1 MLGFFKKK
9 TTESLPGL
17 LTTKAAQKGVKPTFH
32 STKVLE
38 VRRETADCVSV
49 ALEVPN
55 TETFSFVPG
64 QYLTLR
70 STINGQE
77 VRRSYSLCS
86 SPLSGELRVAIKQV
100 WWRDSLSHL
109 LDEAQ
114 WPNTVKGLK
123 EFLSASQGNEACIEY
138 MDALDLNPDHTIN
151 SIDELW
157 PLNGG
162 VFSTWANTELKAGDT
177 IETMPPMGNFALEI
191 EPTDEQTYVGFAAGS
206 GITPVLSILKTV
218 LERAPKAKFIL
229 FYGNRKTNSIIFKT
243 ELEDLK
249 DAYMGRLEV
258 HHVLSREDQGNDLLF
273 GRIDEARASQF
284 AVQIPGVKAAAGHF
298 LCGPEA
304 MIKGV
309 QSALEQAGVASK
321 NIHFELFTS
330 AAPAAEKAPAASA
343 SSGDAAVT
351 VVLDGEET
359 HFTQGPKDFILDSA
373 LDAGADVPYACKG
386 AVCCTCRAKVLE
398 GEVEMAMNYSLT
410 DDEVAEGFVLTC
422 QSMPRSPKV
431 TVSFDE

>member
-9 TTESLPGL
+9 TAESLPGL

-32 STKVLE
+32 SAKVLE

-100 WWRDSLSHL
+100 
-109 LDEAQ
+109 E
-114 WPNTVKGLK
+114 
-123 EFLSASQGNEACIEY
+123 QGI
-138 MDALDLNPDHTIN
+138 
-151 SIDELW
+151 
-157 PLNGG
+157 
-162 VFSTWANTELKAGDT
+162 FSTWANTELKAGDT
-177 IETMPPMGNFALEI
+177 LETMPPMGNFALEI

-229 FYGNRKTNSIIFKT
+229 FYGNRKTNSIIFKA

-249 DAYMGRLEV
+249 DAHMGRLEV

-273 GRIDEARASQF
+273 GRIDETRAAQF
-284 AVQIPGVKAAAGHF
+284 AAQIPGVKEAAGHF

-330 AAPAAEKAPAASA
+330 AAPAAEKARTASA

-351 VVLDGEET
+351 VILDGEET

-410 DDEVAEGFVLTC
+410 DDEVAEGFILTC

>member
-9 TTESLPGL
+9 TAESLPGL

-32 STKVLE
+32 SAKVLE

-55 TETFSFVPG
+55 AETFSFVPG

-100 WWRDSLSHL
+100 
-109 LDEAQ
+109 E
-114 WPNTVKGLK
+114 
-123 EFLSASQGNEACIEY
+123 QGI
-138 MDALDLNPDHTIN
+138 
-151 SIDELW
+151 
-157 PLNGG
+157 
-162 VFSTWANTELKAGDT
+162 FSTWANTELKAGDT
-177 IETMPPMGNFALEI
+177 LETMPPMGNFALEI

-229 FYGNRKTNSIIFKT
+229 FYGNRKTNSIIFKA

-249 DAYMGRLEV
+249 DAHMGRLEV

-273 GRIDEARASQF
+273 GRIDETRAAQF
-284 AVQIPGVKAAAGHF
+284 AAQIPSVKEAAGHF

-309 QSALEQAGVASK
+309 QSALEQAGVSAK

-330 AAPAAEKAPAASA
+330 TTPAADKAPTASS

-351 VVLDGEET
+351 VILDGEET

-410 DDEVAEGFVLTC
+410 DDEVAEGFILTC

>member
-9 TTESLPGL
+9 TAESLPGL

-32 STKVLE
+32 SAKVLE

-55 TETFSFVPG
+55 AETFSFVPG

-100 WWRDSLSHL
+100 
-109 LDEAQ
+109 EE
-114 WPNTVKGLK
+114 G
-123 EFLSASQGNEACIEY
+123 I
-138 MDALDLNPDHTIN
+138 
-151 SIDELW
+151 
-157 PLNGG
+157 
-162 VFSTWANTELKAGDT
+162 FSTWANTELKAGDT
-177 IETMPPMGNFALEI
+177 LETMPPMGNFALEI

-229 FYGNRKTNSIIFKT
+229 FYGNRKTNSIIFKA

-249 DAYMGRLEV
+249 DAHMGRLEV

-273 GRIDEARASQF
+273 GRIDETRAAQF
-284 AVQIPGVKAAAGHF
+284 AAQIPSVKEAAGHF

-309 QSALEQAGVASK
+309 QSALEQAGVSAK

-330 AAPAAEKAPAASA
+330 AAPLADKTAAAST

-351 VVLDGEET
+351 VILDGEET

-410 DDEVAEGFVLTC
+410 DDEVAEGYILTC

>member
-9 TTESLPGL
+9 TAESLPGL

-32 STKVLE
+32 SAKVLE

-86 SPLSGELRVAIKQV
+86 SPLSGELRVSIKQV
-100 WWRDSLSHL
+100 
-109 LDEAQ
+109 E
-114 WPNTVKGLK
+114 
-123 EFLSASQGNEACIEY
+123 QGI
-138 MDALDLNPDHTIN
+138 
-151 SIDELW
+151 
-157 PLNGG
+157 
-162 VFSTWANTELKAGDT
+162 FSTWANTELKAGDT
-177 IETMPPMGNFALEI
+177 LETMPPMGNFALEI

-229 FYGNRKTNSIIFKT
+229 FYGNRKTNSIIFKA

-249 DAYMGRLEV
+249 DAHMGRLEV

-273 GRIDEARASQF
+273 GRIDETRAAQF
-284 AVQIPGVKAAAGHF
+284 AAQIPGVKEAAGHF

-309 QSALEQAGVASK
+309 QSALEQAGVSAK

-330 AAPAAEKAPAASA
+330 AAPAAEKAPTASA

-351 VVLDGEET
+351 VILDGEET
-359 HFTQGPKDFILDSA
+359 HFTQGPKDFILDAA

-410 DDEVAEGFVLTC
+410 DDEVAEGFILTC

>member
-9 TTESLPGL
+9 TAESLPGL

-32 STKVLE
+32 SAKVLE

-55 TETFSFVPG
+55 ADTFSFVPG

-100 WWRDSLSHL
+100 
-109 LDEAQ
+109 E
-114 WPNTVKGLK
+114 
-123 EFLSASQGNEACIEY
+123 QGI
-138 MDALDLNPDHTIN
+138 
-151 SIDELW
+151 
-157 PLNGG
+157 
-162 VFSTWANTELKAGDT
+162 FSTWANTELKAGDT
-177 IETMPPMGNFALEI
+177 LETMPPMGNFALEI

-229 FYGNRKTNSIIFKT
+229 FYGNRKTNSIIFKA

-249 DAYMGRLEV
+249 DAHMGRLEV

-273 GRIDEARASQF
+273 GRIDETRAAQF
-284 AVQIPGVKAAAGHF
+284 AAQIPGVKEAAGHF

-330 AAPAAEKAPAASA
+330 AAPAAEKARTASA

-351 VVLDGEET
+351 VILDGEET
-359 HFTQGPKDFILDSA
+359 HFTQGPKDFILDAA

-410 DDEVAEGFVLTC
+410 DDEVAEGFILTC

>member
-9 TTESLPGL
+9 TAESLPGL

-32 STKVLE
+32 SAKVLE

-55 TETFSFVPG
+55 AETFSFVAG

-100 WWRDSLSHL
+100 
-109 LDEAQ
+109 EQ
-114 WPNTVKGLK
+114 
-123 EFLSASQGNEACIEY
+123 
-138 MDALDLNPDHTIN
+138 
-151 SIDELW
+151 
-157 PLNGG
+157 G

-191 EPTDEQTYVGFAAGS
+191 EPSDEQTYVGFAAGS

>member
-9 TTESLPGL
+9 TAESLPGL

-32 STKVLE
+32 SAKVLE

-55 TETFSFVPG
+55 ADTFSFVPG

-100 WWRDSLSHL
+100 
-109 LDEAQ
+109 E
-114 WPNTVKGLK
+114 
-123 EFLSASQGNEACIEY
+123 QGI
-138 MDALDLNPDHTIN
+138 
-151 SIDELW
+151 
-157 PLNGG
+157 
-162 VFSTWANTELKAGDT
+162 FSTWANTELKAGDT
-177 IETMPPMGNFALEI
+177 LETMPPMGNFALEI

-229 FYGNRKTNSIIFKT
+229 FYGNRKTNSIIFKA

-249 DAYMGRLEV
+249 DAHMGRLEV

-273 GRIDEARASQF
+273 GRIDETRAAQF
-284 AVQIPGVKAAAGHF
+284 AAQIPSVKEAAGHF

-309 QSALEQAGVASK
+309 QSALEQAGVSTK

-330 AAPAAEKAPAASA
+330 TTPAADKAPTASS

-351 VVLDGEET
+351 VILDGEET

-410 DDEVAEGFVLTC
+410 DDEVAEGFILTC

>member
-9 TTESLPGL
+9 TAESLPGL

-32 STKVLE
+32 SAKVLE

-55 TETFSFVPG
+55 ADTFSFVPG

-100 WWRDSLSHL
+100 
-109 LDEAQ
+109 E
-114 WPNTVKGLK
+114 
-123 EFLSASQGNEACIEY
+123 QGI
-138 MDALDLNPDHTIN
+138 
-151 SIDELW
+151 
-157 PLNGG
+157 
-162 VFSTWANTELKAGDT
+162 FSTWANTELKAGDT
-177 IETMPPMGNFALEI
+177 LETMPPMGNFALEI

-229 FYGNRKTNSIIFKT
+229 FYGNRKTNSIIFKA

-249 DAYMGRLEV
+249 DAHMGRLEV

-273 GRIDEARASQF
+273 GRIDEARAAQF
-284 AVQIPGVKAAAGHF
+284 VAQIPGVKEAAGHF

-309 QSALEQAGVASK
+309 QSALEQAGVSAK

-330 AAPAAEKAPAASA
+330 AAPAAEKASSTST

-351 VVLDGEET
+351 VILDGEET

-410 DDEVAEGFVLTC
+410 DDEVAEGFILTC

>member
-9 TTESLPGL
+9 TAEPLPGL

-32 STKVLE
+32 SAKVLE

-55 TETFSFVPG
+55 ADTFSFVPG

-70 STINGQE
+70 SAINGQE

-100 WWRDSLSHL
+100 
-109 LDEAQ
+109 E
-114 WPNTVKGLK
+114 
-123 EFLSASQGNEACIEY
+123 QGI
-138 MDALDLNPDHTIN
+138 
-151 SIDELW
+151 
-157 PLNGG
+157 
-162 VFSTWANTELKAGDT
+162 FSTWANTELKAGDT
-177 IETMPPMGNFALEI
+177 LETMPPMGNFALEI

-229 FYGNRKTNSIIFKT
+229 FYGNRKTNSILFKA

-273 GRIDEARASQF
+273 GRIDEARAAQF
-284 AVQIPGVKAAAGHF
+284 VAQIPGVKEAAGHF

-309 QSALEQAGVASK
+309 QSALEQADVAAK

-330 AAPAAEKAPAASA
+330 ATPAAEKTSSAST

-351 VVLDGEET
+351 VILDGEET
-359 HFTQGPKDFILDSA
+359 HVTQGPKDFILDSA

-386 AVCCTCRAKVLE
+386 AVCCTCRAKVLV

-410 DDEVAEGFVLTC
+410 DDEVADGFILTC

>member
-9 TTESLPGL
+9 TAESLPGL
-17 LTTKAAQKGVKPTFH
+17 LTTKAAQKGVKPIFH
-32 STKVLE
+32 SAKVLE

-55 TETFSFVPG
+55 AETFSFVAG

-100 WWRDSLSHL
+100 
-109 LDEAQ
+109 EQ
-114 WPNTVKGLK
+114 
-123 EFLSASQGNEACIEY
+123 
-138 MDALDLNPDHTIN
+138 
-151 SIDELW
+151 
-157 PLNGG
+157 G

-191 EPTDEQTYVGFAAGS
+191 EPSDEQTYVGFAAGS

-273 GRIDEARASQF
+273 GRIDEARAAQF

-309 QSALEQAGVASK
+309 QSALEQAGVASM

>member
-9 TTESLPGL
+9 TAESLPGL

-32 STKVLE
+32 SAKVLE

-55 TETFSFVPG
+55 ADTFSFVPG

-70 STINGQE
+70 SIINGQE

-100 WWRDSLSHL
+100 
-109 LDEAQ
+109 EQ
-114 WPNTVKGLK
+114 
-123 EFLSASQGNEACIEY
+123 
-138 MDALDLNPDHTIN
+138 
-151 SIDELW
+151 
-157 PLNGG
+157 G

-177 IETMPPMGNFALEI
+177 LETMPPMGNFALEI
-191 EPTDEQTYVGFAAGS
+191 DPSDEQTYVGFAAGS

-229 FYGNRKTNSIIFKT
+229 FYGNRKTNSIIFKA

-249 DAYMGRLEV
+249 DAHMGRLEV

-273 GRIDEARASQF
+273 GRIDEARAAQF
-284 AVQIPGVKAAAGHF
+284 VAQIHSVKEAAGHF

-309 QSALEQAGVASK
+309 QSALEQAGVATK

-330 AAPAAEKAPAASA
+330 TSPAAEKASSASS

-351 VVLDGEET
+351 VILDGEET

-410 DDEVAEGFVLTC
+410 DDEVAEGFILTC

>member
-9 TTESLPGL
+9 TAESLPGL

-32 STKVLE
+32 SAKVLE

-55 TETFSFVPG
+55 VDTFSFVPG

-100 WWRDSLSHL
+100 
-109 LDEAQ
+109 EQ
-114 WPNTVKGLK
+114 
-123 EFLSASQGNEACIEY
+123 
-138 MDALDLNPDHTIN
+138 
-151 SIDELW
+151 
-157 PLNGG
+157 G

-177 IETMPPMGNFALEI
+177 LETMPPMGNFALEI

-229 FYGNRKTNSIIFKT
+229 FYGNRKTNSIIFKA

-273 GRIDEARASQF
+273 GRIDEARAAQF
-284 AVQIPGVKAAAGHF
+284 VAQIPGVKEAAGHY

-309 QSALEQAGVASK
+309 QSALEQAGVSAK

-330 AAPAAEKAPAASA
+330 TTPAAEKAPAAAA

-351 VVLDGEET
+351 VILDGEET

-410 DDEVAEGFVLTC
+410 DDEVAEGFILTC

>member
-100 WWRDSLSHL
+100 
-109 LDEAQ
+109 EQ
-114 WPNTVKGLK
+114 
-123 EFLSASQGNEACIEY
+123 
-138 MDALDLNPDHTIN
+138 
-151 SIDELW
+151 
-157 PLNGG
+157 G

-191 EPTDEQTYVGFAAGS
+191 EPSDEQTYVGFAAGS

-273 GRIDEARASQF
+273 GRIDEARAAQF
-284 AVQIPGVKAAAGHF
+284 AAQIPGVKAAAGHF

-309 QSALEQAGVASK
+309 QSALEQVGVASK

-330 AAPAAEKAPAASA
+330 AAPTAEKAPAASA

-351 VVLDGEET
+351 VILDGEET
-359 HFTQGPKDFILDSA
+359 HFTQGPKDFILDAA

>member
-9 TTESLPGL
+9 TAESLPGL

-32 STKVLE
+32 SAKVLE

-55 TETFSFVPG
+55 AETFSFVPG

-100 WWRDSLSHL
+100 
-109 LDEAQ
+109 EQ
-114 WPNTVKGLK
+114 
-123 EFLSASQGNEACIEY
+123 
-138 MDALDLNPDHTIN
+138 
-151 SIDELW
+151 
-157 PLNGG
+157 G

-177 IETMPPMGNFALEI
+177 LETMPPMGNFALEI

-229 FYGNRKTNSIIFKT
+229 FYGNRKTNSIIFKA

-249 DAYMGRLEV
+249 DAHMGRLEV

-273 GRIDEARASQF
+273 GRIDEARAAQF
-284 AVQIPGVKAAAGHF
+284 AAQIPGVRAAAGHF

-309 QSALEQAGVASK
+309 QSALEQAGVATK

-330 AAPAAEKAPAASA
+330 AAPAAEKASSASA

-410 DDEVAEGFVLTC
+410 DDEVAEGFILTC

-431 TVSFDE
+431 TVRFDE

>member
-100 WWRDSLSHL
+100 
-109 LDEAQ
+109 EQ
-114 WPNTVKGLK
+114 
-123 EFLSASQGNEACIEY
+123 
-138 MDALDLNPDHTIN
+138 
-151 SIDELW
+151 
-157 PLNGG
+157 G

-177 IETMPPMGNFALEI
+177 IDTMPPMGNFALEI

-206 GITPVLSILKTV
+206 GITPVPS
-218 LERAPKAKFIL
+218 L
-229 FYGNRKTNSIIFKT
+229 F
-243 ELEDLK
+243 
-249 DAYMGRLEV
+249 A
-258 HHVLSREDQGNDLLF
+258 
-273 GRIDEARASQF
+273 
-284 AVQIPGVKAAAGHF
+284 
-298 LCGPEA
+298 
-304 MIKGV
+304 
-309 QSALEQAGVASK
+309 
-321 NIHFELFTS
+321 
-330 AAPAAEKAPAASA
+330 
-343 SSGDAAVT
+343 
-351 VVLDGEET
+351 
-359 HFTQGPKDFILDSA
+359 
-373 LDAGADVPYACKG
+373 
-386 AVCCTCRAKVLE
+386 
-398 GEVEMAMNYSLT
+398 
-410 DDEVAEGFVLTC
+410 
-422 QSMPRSPKV
+422 
-431 TVSFDE
+431 

>member
-9 TTESLPGL
+9 TAESLPGL

-32 STKVLE
+32 SAKVLE

-55 TETFSFVPG
+55 AETFSFVAG

-100 WWRDSLSHL
+100 
-109 LDEAQ
+109 EQ
-114 WPNTVKGLK
+114 
-123 EFLSASQGNEACIEY
+123 
-138 MDALDLNPDHTIN
+138 
-151 SIDELW
+151 
-157 PLNGG
+157 G

-191 EPTDEQTYVGFAAGS
+191 EPSDEQTYVGFAAGS

-273 GRIDEARASQF
+273 GRIDEARAAQF

-309 QSALEQAGVASK
+309 QSALEQAGVASM

>member
-9 TTESLPGL
+9 TAESLPGL

-32 STKVLE
+32 SAKVLE

-55 TETFSFVPG
+55 AETFSFVAG

-100 WWRDSLSHL
+100 
-109 LDEAQ
+109 EQ
-114 WPNTVKGLK
+114 
-123 EFLSASQGNEACIEY
+123 
-138 MDALDLNPDHTIN
+138 
-151 SIDELW
+151 
-157 PLNGG
+157 G

-191 EPTDEQTYVGFAAGS
+191 EPSDEQTYVGFAAGS

-273 GRIDEARASQF
+273 GRIDEARAAQF

>member
-9 TTESLPGL
+9 TAESLPGL
-17 LTTKAAQKGVKPTFH
+17 LTTKAGQKGVKPTFH
-32 STKVLE
+32 SAKVLE
-38 VRRETADCVSV
+38 VRRETTDCVSV

-55 TETFSFVPG
+55 AETFSFVPG

-100 WWRDSLSHL
+100 K
-109 LDEAQ
+109 Q
-114 WPNTVKGLK
+114 
-123 EFLSASQGNEACIEY
+123 
-138 MDALDLNPDHTIN
+138 
-151 SIDELW
+151 
-157 PLNGG
+157 G

-177 IETMPPMGNFALEI
+177 LETMPPMGNFGLEI
-191 EPTDEQTYVGFAAGS
+191 EPSDEQTYVGFAAGS

-229 FYGNRKTNSIIFKT
+229 FYGNRKTNSIIFKA

-249 DAYMGRLEV
+249 DAYMGRLEI

-273 GRIDEARASQF
+273 GRIDEARAAQF
-284 AVQIPGVKAAAGHF
+284 AAQIPGIKAAAGHF
-298 LCGPEA
+298 ICGPEA

-309 QSALEQAGVASK
+309 QSALGQAGVASK

-330 AAPAAEKAPAASA
+330 ATPSSEKTPAASS
-343 SSGDAAVT
+343 SSGDASVT
-351 VVLDGEET
+351 VILDGEET

-410 DDEVAEGFVLTC
+410 DDELAEGFILTC

>member
-100 WWRDSLSHL
+100 
-109 LDEAQ
+109 EQ
-114 WPNTVKGLK
+114 
-123 EFLSASQGNEACIEY
+123 
-138 MDALDLNPDHTIN
+138 
-151 SIDELW
+151 
-157 PLNGG
+157 G

-229 FYGNRKTNSIIFKT
+229 FYGNRKTNSIIFKA

-273 GRIDEARASQF
+273 GRIDEARAAQF
-284 AVQIPGVKAAAGHF
+284 ATQIPGVKAAAGHF

-351 VVLDGEET
+351 VILDGEET
-359 HFTQGPKDFILDSA
+359 HFTQGPKDFILDAA

-410 DDEVAEGFVLTC
+410 DDEVAEGFILTC

>member
-9 TTESLPGL
+9 TAESLPGL

-32 STKVLE
+32 SAKVLE
-38 VRRETADCVSV
+38 VRRETVDCVSV

-55 TETFSFVPG
+55 AEIFSFVPG

-100 WWRDSLSHL
+100 
-109 LDEAQ
+109 E
-114 WPNTVKGLK
+114 
-123 EFLSASQGNEACIEY
+123 QGI
-138 MDALDLNPDHTIN
+138 
-151 SIDELW
+151 
-157 PLNGG
+157 
-162 VFSTWANTELKAGDT
+162 FSTWANTELKAGDT
-177 IETMPPMGNFALEI
+177 LETMPPMGNFALEI

-229 FYGNRKTNSIIFKT
+229 FYGNRKTNSIIFKA

-249 DAYMGRLEV
+249 DAHMGRLEV

-273 GRIDEARASQF
+273 GRIDETRAAQF
-284 AVQIPGVKAAAGHF
+284 AAQIPSVKEAAGHF

-309 QSALEQAGVASK
+309 QSALEQAGVSTK

-330 AAPAAEKAPAASA
+330 TTPAADKAPTASS

-351 VVLDGEET
+351 VILDGEET

-410 DDEVAEGFVLTC
+410 DDEVAEGFILTC

>member
-32 STKVLE
+32 SAKVLE

-55 TETFSFVPG
+55 AETFSFVAG

-100 WWRDSLSHL
+100 
-109 LDEAQ
+109 EQ
-114 WPNTVKGLK
+114 
-123 EFLSASQGNEACIEY
+123 
-138 MDALDLNPDHTIN
+138 
-151 SIDELW
+151 
-157 PLNGG
+157 G

-191 EPTDEQTYVGFAAGS
+191 EPSDEQTYVGFAAGS

-273 GRIDEARASQF
+273 GRIDEARAAQF

>member
-9 TTESLPGL
+9 TAESLPGL

-32 STKVLE
+32 SAKVLE

-55 TETFSFVPG
+55 AETFSFVPG

-100 WWRDSLSHL
+100 
-109 LDEAQ
+109 E
-114 WPNTVKGLK
+114 
-123 EFLSASQGNEACIEY
+123 QGI
-138 MDALDLNPDHTIN
+138 
-151 SIDELW
+151 
-157 PLNGG
+157 
-162 VFSTWANTELKAGDT
+162 FSTWANTELKAGDT
-177 IETMPPMGNFALEI
+177 LETMPPMGNFALEI

-229 FYGNRKTNSIIFKT
+229 FYGNRKTNSIIFKA

-249 DAYMGRLEV
+249 DAHMGRLEV

-273 GRIDEARASQF
+273 GRIDETRAAQF
-284 AVQIPGVKAAAGHF
+284 AAQIPSVKEAAGHF

-309 QSALEQAGVASK
+309 QSALEQAGVSAK

-330 AAPAAEKAPAASA
+330 TTPAADKAPTASS

-351 VVLDGEET
+351 VILDGEET

-410 DDEVAEGFVLTC
+410 DDEVAEGYILTC